1 MDDFDRLLDELV
13 RVGHSPRG
21 KYSAEKSWR
30 LLERCINPKDAY
42 RRRFIGW
49 TLRAAAVFLL
59 AIGSWAVYE
68 YVLPSPMQS
77 IHAEGDIRR
86 FVLPDSSVV
95 LLNRHS
101 SLAYPKRFS
110 RNDRKVTLEGGAY
123 FEVCKETRR
132 PFLVSAGPVTVKVLG
147 THFNVDAFPAE
158 GQIKTTLLEGCVE
171 VTAPEEAVR
180 LHPGETAVYT
190 RSNRWLASYRE
201 QEPEACISWR
211 DGTFLF
217 ENLPLSEI
225 ALQLSRAFQVRIT
238 IADETLADYRIRAR
252 FVKGESLD
260 KMLAL
265 MQEAGHFQY
274 EWKKNG
280 TKNTIWI
287 TKEKR

>member
-30 LLERCINPKDAY
+30 LLERRINPKDAY

-132 PFLVSAGPVTVKVLG
+132 PFLVSRHPFQRGCLPGGRTNQGNVAGRLRGGDGLG
-147 THFNVDAFPAE
+147 GGSPASS
-158 GQIKTTLLEGCVE
+158 GGDSC
-171 VTAPEEAVR
+171 
-180 LHPGETAVYT
+180 LHPLKQAVGILPRART
-190 RSNRWLASYRE
+190 RSLHILAGWNI
-201 QEPEACISWR
+201 P
-211 DGTFLF
+211 
-217 ENLPLSEI
+217 
-225 ALQLSRAFQVRIT
+225 V
-238 IADETLADYRIRAR
+238 
-252 FVKGESLD
+252 
-260 KMLAL
+260 
-265 MQEAGHFQY
+265 
-274 EWKKNG
+274 
-280 TKNTIWI
+280 
-287 TKEKR
+287 